1 MTPGELLMHYR
12 QNHLSAMQKALTIID
27 ETDRKFAEKFGRS
40 YGGVISEYRTEDAE
54 TVIVTMGGMTGAGM
68 DAVDEAR
75 SLGIKVGLLKIRFY
89 RPFPAARI
97 AAALRGKKA
106 FCVVDRS
113 VSFGWNCGSMYVETR
128 SALFGA
134 GEYASFSA
142 IGGLGGADI
151 SVADLTAAIDKLE
164 SIKDNPGVYDTLWF
178 MKA

>member
-1 MTPGELLMHYR
+1 M
-12 QNHLSAMQKALTIID
+12 
-27 ETDRKFAEKFGRS
+27 
-40 YGGVISEYRTEDAE
+40 EDAE

-75 SLGIKVGLLKIRFY
+75 ARGIKVGLVKIRFY

-142 IGGLGGADI
+142 IGGIGGPRCCDRSANVSMRMTVDAVRERLGVDMQWSDPVCTHHQGNNLCLGSACPF
-151 SVADLTAAIDKLE
+151 
-164 SIKDNPGVYDTLWF
+164 NPGRE
-178 MKA
+178 